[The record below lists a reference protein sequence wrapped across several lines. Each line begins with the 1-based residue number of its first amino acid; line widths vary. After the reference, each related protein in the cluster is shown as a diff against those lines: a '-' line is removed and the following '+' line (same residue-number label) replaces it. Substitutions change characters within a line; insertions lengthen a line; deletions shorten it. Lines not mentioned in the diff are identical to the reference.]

1 MIYIQAKRWDGNTVG
16 RRDIQQFA
24 GALQG
29 QRATKGIFLTT
40 SKFTNEAHDYVSKI
54 GSKIVLIDGE
64 QLAQLMID
72 HNVGVSLSTS
82 YEIKRIDSDYF
93 SEEI

>member
-1 MIYIQAKRWDGNTVG
+1 MG
-16 RRDIQQFA
+16 RRDVQQFA

-29 QRATKGIFLTT
+29 QRASKGIFLTT
-40 SKFTNEAHDYVSKI
+40 SKFTNEAQEYVSKI

-72 HNVGVSLSTS
+72 HNVGVSLSTT

-93 SEEI
+93 VVEI